1 MLKTSP
7 LTLSLDTFINLL
19 EMIFTIRNMSDKPS
33 KLLVLSVDRDDDI
46 GIKAKVKTPIIGRD
60 NCIEAAKKLAI
71 ADPEEADANAIFAAV
86 KQYDELLSKKNE
98 CEVAI
103 IAGYYEGGVEA
114 DQKLRAELTKVI
126 SEFNASGVIL
136 VSDGFEDREI
146 LPILMSTMPVISVK
160 RVVIKHSE
168 RVEES
173 YAVLGRY
180 IRMLFTDPRY
190 SKFSLGVPGL
200 LFLVIGL
207 LSIFNLLQLA
217 TQVVLIIL
225 GIALILWGFDLVK
238 YITSITKMKKIS
250 SYIRFFSI
258 IATILVISVAFYQ
271 GFSNAFSVGKES
283 IPLFIS
289 SFIVKSLP
297 LIWVGLSIYLGYSLI
312 FHWVRKS
319 IRIWRDI
326 FAFMILA
333 FLYIPLL
340 EFSQILINP
349 GQSPFVLISQLLLG
363 LIVTSIVAI
372 IAYRHIRS
380 HKKVAEGV

>member
-1 MLKTSP
+1 LGS
-7 LTLSLDTFINLL
+7 
-19 EMIFTIRNMSDKPS
+19 EHKPS

-46 GIKAKVKTPIIGRD
+46 GIKAKVETPIIGRD

-86 KQYDELLSKKNE
+86 RQYDELLSKKNE

-103 IAGYYEGGVEA
+103 IAGSYEGGVEA
-114 DQKLRAELTKVI
+114 DQKLRAELMKVI
-126 SEFNASGVIL
+126 SEFDASGVIL

-146 LPILMSTMPVISVK
+146 LPMLMSMMPVISIR
-160 RVVIKHSE
+160 RVVIKHSG

-180 IRMLFTDPRY
+180 VRMLITDPRY
-190 SKFSLGVPGL
+190 AKFSLGIPGL
-200 LFLVIGL
+200 LFLAFGL

-225 GIALILWGFDLVK
+225 GIALIFWGFGLDK
-238 YITSITKMKKIS
+238 YVTSIRKMKKMS

-258 IATILVISVAFYQ
+258 IATLLVISVAFYQ
-271 GFSNAFSVGKES
+271 GFHFSIGKES

-289 SFIVKSLP
+289 SFIEKSLP
-297 LIWVGLSIYLGYSLI
+297 LTWVGLSIYLGYSLI
-312 FHWVRKS
+312 FHWIRKS
-319 IRIWRDI
+319 IRIWRT
-326 FAFMILA
+326 ILA
-333 FLYIPLL
+333 FVILASLYIPLL

-349 GQSPFVLISQLLLG
+349 GKNPFTLISQLLLG
-363 LIVTSIVAI
+363 LGATSIVAI
-372 IAYRHIRS
+372 IAYKYIRS
-380 HKKVAEGV
+380 HKKVVKGV

>member
-1 MLKTSP
+1 M
-7 LTLSLDTFINLL
+7 
-19 EMIFTIRNMSDKPS
+19 S
-33 KLLVLSVDRDDDI
+33 KLLILSVDRDDDI

-60 NCIEAAKKLAI
+60 NCVEAAKKLAI

-86 KQYDELLSKKNE
+86 KQYDELVSKKNE

-103 IAGYYEGGVEA
+103 IAGSYEGGVEA
-114 DQKLRAELTKVI
+114 DQKLRAELIKVI
-126 SEFNASGVIL
+126 SEFNTSGVIL

-146 LPILMSTMPVISVK
+146 LPILMSTIPIVSIK

-180 IRMLFTDPRY
+180 IRMLIMDRRY
-190 SKFSLGVPGL
+190 SKFSLGIPGL
-200 LFLVIGL
+200 LFFAIGL

-217 TQVVLIIL
+217 IQVILIVL
-225 GIALILWGFDLVK
+225 GVTLIVWGFDLVK
-238 YITSITKMKKIS
+238 YITLIRKMKIS

-258 IATILVISVAFYQ
+258 IATLLVISVGFYQ
-271 GFSNAFSVGKES
+271 GFYFSVGKES

-289 SFIVKSLP
+289 SFIEKSLP
-297 LIWVGLSIYLGYSLI
+297 LAWVGLSIYLSYSLI
-312 FHWVRKS
+312 FNLVRKS
-319 IRIWRDI
+319 IRIWRNI
-326 FAFMILA
+326 LAFVILA

-340 EFSQILINP
+340 EFSRILINP
-349 GQSPFVLISQLLLG
+349 GQNPLTFISQLLLG
-363 LIVTSIVAI
+363 LMVTSIVAI

-380 HKKVAEGV
+380 HKKVVKGV